1 MHFSFARKLSLVLV
15 VAAVLLLSVA
25 ALLSL
30 PRTYLLMSTTT
41 STRDTGLL
49 GWLLPQFAHETGIE
63 VRYTA
68 VGTGQA
74 LDAGRRGDADI
85 VMVHAP
91 SLEDAFMAEGQ
102 GLCRNSIMYNTFVI
116 VGPATDPAGI
126 ANAANATDAFQR
138 IHDNATLFDSRAD
151 NSGTYTKELQ
161 LWAALGLNTSTFG
174 GWYEK
179 TDQGMGNTLTIA
191 NNLGAYTLS
200 DDGTWYALS
209 GNLPHLQLLYAHRD
223 PILRNQYSVIP
234 VNPNLH
240 TGLHTDQALAFTKWL
255 SSAHGQ
261 SLIGN
266 YTVDGH
272 RLFTPDFTPGLT
284 GEC

>member
-1 MHFSFARKLSLVLV
+1 MHFSFTRRLFIVLV
-15 VAAVLLLSVA
+15 VVAILALTVA

-30 PRTYLLMSTTT
+30 PRTYMLMSTTT

-49 GWLLPQFAHETGIE
+49 DWLLPQFQGDTGIE

-74 LDAGRRGDADI
+74 LDAGRRGDADV

-116 VGPATDPAGI
+116 VGPAADPAGI
-126 ANAANATDAFQR
+126 SGASNATDAFRR
-138 IHDNATLFDSRAD
+138 IHDNATLFESRAD

-161 LWAALGLNTSTFG
+161 LWAALGLNASTFG

-179 TDQGMGNTLTIA
+179 TNQGMGNTLTIA
-191 NNLGAYTLS
+191 NNLDAYTLS

-209 GNLPHLQLLYAHRD
+209 PNLPHLQLLYSHRD

-234 VNPNLH
+234 VNPALH
-240 TGLHTDQALAFTKWL
+240 SGLHTDQALAFVKWL
-255 SSAHGQ
+255 SSARGQ

-266 YTVDGH
+266 YSVNGH
-272 RLFTPDFTPGLT
+272 RIFTPDFVPGLA